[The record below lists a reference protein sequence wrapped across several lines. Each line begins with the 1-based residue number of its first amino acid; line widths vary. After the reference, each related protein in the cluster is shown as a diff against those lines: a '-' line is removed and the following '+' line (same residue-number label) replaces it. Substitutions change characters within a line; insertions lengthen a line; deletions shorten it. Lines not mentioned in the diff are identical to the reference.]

1 MLAVGDGHEL
11 YWETCGNPDGKPAV
25 VLHGGPGSGC
35 TPALRGLFNPDVY
48 RVVLFDQRGSGRST
62 PHAGEPAVDLDAN
75 TTDHLIGDL
84 GRLQEYLG
92 IEKWLVYGQSWGT
105 TLALAY
111 AERHPECVS
120 EMVLAAVCLTQRSDI
135 RWLYHGVGRFF
146 PAQWARLR
154 DGVPAA
160 ERSGDLV
167 EAYARLL
174 GDADAKVREE
184 AAQSWCD
191 WEDAIVAH
199 ESGGGPNPRY
209 ADARFRLGFARTVT
223 HYFRH
228 GAWLREGQLLEEAD
242 RLIGIPGVLIHGQL
256 DFGAPLR
263 SAWDLARAWPGSE
276 LVVLPSAGHTSDD
289 LRRHVVAATDR
300 FARVDATGD
309 EVRRPT

>member
-1 MLAVGDGHEL
+1 MLSVGDGHDI

-35 TPALRGLFNPDVY
+35 TPGLRGLFDPDQY
-48 RVVLFDQRGSGRST
+48 RIVLYDQRGSGRST
-62 PHAGEPAVDLDAN
+62 PHSSDPAVNLATN
-75 TTDHLIGDL
+75 TTDHLVGDL
-84 GRLQEYLG
+84 ERLRQHLA
-92 IEKWLVYGQSWGT
+92 IERWLVYGQSWGT

-111 AERHPECVS
+111 AEHHPERVS

-146 PAQWARLR
+146 PAEWARFR
-154 DGVPAA
+154 AGVPPE

-167 EAYARLL
+167 DAYARLL
-174 GDADAKVREE
+174 ADPDPEVREK
-184 AAQSWCD
+184 AARDWCD

-199 ESGGGPNPRY
+199 ESGGLPNPRY
-209 ADARFRLGFARTVT
+209 ADARFRMGFARSVT

-228 GAWLREGQLLEEAD
+228 GAWLREGELLEEAP

-256 DFGAPLR
+256 DLGSPLQ
-263 SAWDLARAWPGSE
+263 SAWSLARAWPGSE
-276 LVVLPSAGHTSDD
+276 LVVLPYAGHSSDD

-300 FARVDATGD
+300 FARGESESIVK
-309 EVRRPT
+309 P